1 MANLRVPQA
10 AEYVG
15 LSKSYL
21 DKARCTGTGPAYAK
35 LGSTIIYSTDDLDA
49 WVAANR
55 HAPAN
60 DNKIS
65 EARRAA

>member
-1 MANLRVPQA
+1 MANLRVRQA

-21 DKARCTGTGPAYAK
+21 DKARCFGTGPAFAK
-35 LGSTIIYSTDDLDA
+35 LGTTVIYSTDDLDA

-55 HAPAN
+55 HTPAN
-60 DNKIS
+60 DNAS
-65 EARRAA
+65 ARRAAA